1 MDILFYYLTACIVFW
16 TGYYFLAPEVP
27 GETPRSLEEF
37 FAGLFLFPLC
47 LPAAVIIWLFSS
59 KN

>member
-37 FAGLFLFPLC
+37 FAGLF
-47 LPAAVIIWLFSS
+47 
-59 KN
+59 